1 MAKFVPL
8 TGCQKELWLSAKAAL
23 SDYAETSIRGCYH
36 IDGMLSPELLR
47 QAIRCTL
54 HFTPLPAACLCQDEE
69 EPRFLLGEPHEPDF
83 RVLDAASQPDPAV
96 AADRMIDEFFEEPV
110 ENPLIRYALVLTG
123 PSTCTV
129 AIKCSHVVLDG
140 LAIFF
145 HIAVIANVYA
155 SLARSETPDLGEPC
169 PCDEAYIEDQA
180 HCASPRFEK
189 DMAFWEEH
197 LARLPEKRLLR
208 ALPGRP
214 DVLGESRHKKYVL
227 SEKASQAAAA
237 LIAAHKVS
245 PAVFFTGIYS
255 LIVSFMSGEKDVV
268 ALAPVAYGERKVFYR
283 RQGAMMS
290 LPPLLVNVA
299 AHETFARLLEAISA
313 QNASFYRHIR
323 TPYQLAA
330 RRIEGRNFAF
340 LADTFVNFLPNTP
353 PGTPEFPIVE
363 AEQRHSAKEPVLFG
377 MLVMQELRTG
387 CFSLTV
393 RNSRNHLSDR
403 DIDRFVARVENV
415 VAQLAAGVEPPVL
428 DYLLDEEKQELA
440 QWRNGPVRSYD
451 IRSLPELFDA
461 TAEKFAARTAVKDEW
476 GNAVTYAQLREN
488 SLRCAAWLA
497 GRGVGRGHIVAVAAR
512 RTANLPEVVLGIQ
525 RLGAVY
531 LPIDP
536 KAAPDRLAY
545 IVEDAGAS
553 LTLDLDD
560 LAYRQSP
567 LIPLPQ
573 APLPAEGAYLIYTS
587 GSTGKPKG
595 VLAPHGGFANMIQ
608 GQIELFGVQEDDRV
622 LQFAPPIFDA
632 SLSEMFM
639 ALLAGAGLY
648 PVSDQCRNAPWTLRQ
663 YMIDNDIS
671 VVTLPPSYLNL
682 FEGEP
687 FPGLRVLITAGEPP
701 VAADALHYA
710 RSLRYFNAY
719 GPTETCVCAAMK
731 EVSPFEPQPIGVG
744 QPIPNVTLS
753 IRSADGHELPA
764 GMPGELWIGG
774 ASVALGY
781 HNKPEM
787 TGQRFMC
794 LRQEGGARFYA
805 SGDLALWS
813 SKGEILLLG
822 RADDQVKI
830 RGNRVELAEV
840 ACLLENCEAVSQAA
854 VLAVKDAGG
863 QASLAAFFVL
873 KPGATIESVVVW
885 SRGSLPPYMIP
896 SAWHVLEAMPVAP
909 TGKIDRKA
917 LQNLARQGE
926 AHANGG
932 RQVDAGLLG
941 IFERVLGRSYDPA
954 KTFFEQGG
962 NSLNAMSLLHAI
974 RKAYNVDISFRS
986 FVNCETLFDVEALL
1000 GNGRVESA
1008 SAAIDTAPLSMG
1020 QFRIWAY
1027 QQVNE
1032 GSIDYNMPLLFEL
1045 RGEKTADFLEGL
1057 RRAANAQ
1064 ELFHCTVAGD
1074 IDNPHFQRGK
1084 GEVYLRS
1091 VAFTDEHEA
1100 AAFFDGQIH
1109 TPFDLRAELP
1119 VRLVAATLPHCVQ
1132 VLVLVHHVAGDGETL
1147 EILLQNALRHLR
1159 GEPLVHGA
1167 LATQEGFCRRQDAYA
1182 ASPACA
1188 DDAAYW
1194 QSVLEPRVEPVNQT
1208 AGAASRTGAMTT
1220 IDIDAETAR
1229 CFETLAKTSGASVLA
1244 CFVALAGRTLCRRF
1258 GRRDLLLG
1266 VPMGL
1271 RETQDEFCAA
1281 GFYVN
1286 TVPLRV
1292 RLEGQEDSAAVA
1304 DAAHQMRQAIEHSRY
1319 GAADIV
1325 PEFLATHA
1333 HFDPVPAAGVDVRR
1347 LGLQLRASKLTAS
1360 FTLVTGAA
1368 SRIVLEYDSGCVSDA
1383 PALLQEL
1390 AQSMRRACEGIAR
1403 RNPRQVLADAWR
1415 EILHPGATGTVSED
1429 SDFFRAG
1436 GDSIKAIQITGIL
1449 RRSGITTLSAPE
1461 FLRKPRFADVCALLE
1476 SRAAAPGGAQ
1486 NVDYT
1491 PVAPG
1496 ERVPLLPFAHH
1507 FIAAHP
1513 RHWQQFFMLLP
1524 LEIRKDVP
1532 TATLEAWL
1540 LGLPENHESLRMAF
1554 APDHAT
1560 VLAEPQKIQL
1570 DYCDFDESSG
1580 QTAMLREAV
1589 ARITARLNPE
1599 AGHTLGAVLAQQGS
1613 RRILVLA
1620 AHHLVVDALSLEA
1633 LRQELVHYCRMGLFQ
1648 NQGLREAQG
1657 LALRAREVERLVAA
1671 GAFPSAEQRTLWRDA
1686 CAVPAGPLCALLP
1699 GGKDRAEDRTSALVQ
1714 LEGFRL
1720 EYSPDAKAD
1729 LLAALACALHAQGQL
1744 AAVRVTLESHG
1755 RDELLPGFDSSRSL
1769 GWFTAVCP
1777 MPLEPAAT
1785 CAQARETV
1793 GPWLAQYFTPE
1804 NCNAY
1809 GYLRKGDPDSFDYAG
1824 QIAFNYLGRMTG
1836 QPDDEA
1842 SLVLSALAPGLVPEL
1857 VHSQMQAEA
1866 PLEISAYFD
1875 QQGALHLGAWFSP
1888 ACLPQA
1894 WVAGL
1899 LDSWITALKTLP
1911 AYLPQQTLD
1920 AIFVAGRCQP
1930 EDVERIAQPDAGHA
1944 PLLYQSLLAQS
1955 GIYTQQ
1961 VEFHFRGPVDIFALM
1976 RSWEALMARHESL
1989 RSLFPMPVEGEF
2001 YRVVLRKA
2009 RTSLEFHDFSHLPE
2023 AEAEAEAQA
2032 LLRAERQRG
2041 FDVQRGP
2048 LLRARF
2054 FRRGADRMVMSWCFH
2069 HLLMD
2074 GWCMGVLL
2082 RELFVLAGADAT
2094 SASSCLPEPF
2104 PLENYSRW
2112 RAQFDERAARAYWAE
2127 LLQNF
2132 GGLTGVAQP
2141 KTGIDSRGGTE
2152 FTEPLTVELELDEN
2166 LSAGL
2171 QKLATAE
2178 AVTLS
2183 ALVQAL
2189 WAIVLGNAN
2198 NGSRDVVFGVVTS
2211 GRPAEVEGIE
2221 SAVGLFIQTLPL
2233 RARWS
2238 ASDPL
2243 GALLAQVK
2251 EQNLQQMRYGYVPL
2265 AAMGRNL
2272 LDHLMVFENYP
2283 VDTRFDHGRVELCDM
2298 HGFEKLP
2305 YALGIS
2311 VIPGVNLRF
2320 RFLYDPERLPEER
2333 ALALRNGL
2341 HAVLA
2346 AAASGGGTCLVLEEA
2361 VNRQVAGAENFGA
2374 GQTGTESIPDDTA
2387 EPAVQAPA
2395 LHRAGVAELAETV
2408 RAAYAAVL
2416 GCSVDSV
2423 DADFF
2428 QLGGHSLIAMS
2439 LLSLLSKSLSV
2450 AVGIEDVM
2458 GYPSPR
2464 ALAARIGSLAKTDI
2478 AIPQAEG
2485 FATYPLSQ
2493 AQQRIWFMQKL
2504 HEGGQVYVIPFAAR
2518 LRGPVDAVAL
2528 QKALTLLE
2536 ERHDA
2541 LRLRV
2546 ALDAPEQ
2553 RLAPAGGLRLECYD
2567 TPLTDDIYLGMSLP
2581 LGLESPLVRVALFPQ
2596 PEGSHALLFCFHHI
2610 IFDGWSAEIF
2620 TRELNEAYAAVL
2632 QGVTPEWQP
2641 LDLDFASY
2649 ALWDSRREP
2658 EMLEQVCNDLVPLP
2672 ERLRLPLDFP
2682 RPAVQRFE
2690 GSVFA
2695 FDLGLER
2702 SLALKNWARNAG
2714 VTVFPVLMALVD
2726 AFLLR
2731 HTGQNDI
2738 IVGCPVANREHEQVQ
2753 GLVGLFVN
2761 TLAVRARMNTQGGF
2775 AELAGTVDATFKKAL
2790 SAQNCPF
2797 EKVIEAVGVERNASR
2812 NPIFDVFV
2820 ALEGASWND
2829 FGRAPLCMEPLPL
2842 PHQSSKFD
2850 LSFYFK
2856 EQADGGYTVDVEYC
2870 TELFSQQTV
2879 SRMTERMCTLA
2890 DAVLA
2895 DDTKSLVELDILSA
2909 QERAELAS
2917 FNDTAEPLD
2926 ITADMDSRFRAQVA
2940 RTPHAPAVLDAAGTA
2955 VSYAQFNAQVDHLW
2969 QWLQEQGVER
2979 GQYVCVC
2986 VERSPAMLACIFA
2999 VLRLGA
3005 VYVPLAATLPA
3016 ERLQSVFED
3025 LGPCA
3030 VLCEARFAEVF
3041 CQNTQSGQR
3050 ILSPDLDA
3058 LAVGAQTRGEDS
3070 AREADML
3077 PPDSPAYVIFTS
3089 GSTGRPKGVLIEHA
3103 SVANRLLWMQSRFP
3117 IGQGDVLLQKTTI
3130 TFDVSVWELF
3140 WWSWQGASLAL
3151 LEPGAEKNPALIV
3164 QSIEDRRVTA
3174 LHFVPS
3180 MLRAFLDYLDAY
3192 PLEAGKLQSLRY
3204 VFTSGEALP
3213 RELVARWNTLRQT
3226 EHLRAELH
3234 NLYGPTEATVDVS
3247 WQPCLQT
3254 PPYTVSIGS
3263 PVSNTRL
3270 YVLDEGKRPVPLGV
3284 TGEIYISGI
3293 QVARGYLNRPD
3304 LTAQRF
3310 MDDPFVPGNRMYR
3323 TGDLG
3328 RWLDGGSIEYLGRND
3343 DQVKIRGY
3351 RIELGEVEA
3360 ALGRCRGVS
3369 QAIVRMGRIG
3379 EYKALEAF
3387 LLPQGGARLDL
3398 AGIRAELAALLPNY
3412 MCPAR
3417 FFVME
3422 DIPLSPSGKADRKR
3436 MQGKALLAGPHAD
3449 EPGGADAGLAVAA
3462 TPSPQA
3468 NANGAFFEAVR
3479 LVWRQVMPEVEAGPD
3494 TGFFDAGGNS
3504 LLLVRLHTLLDK
3516 QWPGIFTLAGLF
3528 SESTIRAQAAFI
3540 ARSQQAGS
3548 AVENRR
3554 ATTAPIAIIG
3564 MSVRLGDYADT
3575 ESFWSDL
3582 ARGADMN
3589 VPMPEK
3595 RRNETRQIFDA
3606 VGLAFDEARLRE
3618 AAYLSDISSFDYRRF
3633 GLSPNDASL
3642 LDPAQ
3647 RVFLETALRALDDAG
3662 YGGSALESAD
3672 VGVFVGASP
3681 VRLFQTAVTRAFPD
3695 LAEQTYLI
3703 NVPSNVLARLSYLK
3717 NWHGPAASVD
3727 TACSSVLAALHQ
3739 ACRSLCAGE
3748 CAVALVGGAHL
3759 IDLPVKADAAF
3770 AIESASGQ
3778 TRTFDA
3784 GAEGVGAG
3792 EGAAV
3797 FLLKPLDAALRDHD
3811 AIHAVIPGS
3820 AVNQDGK
3827 SSSMAAPN
3835 PEAQGEVIALAAQNA
3850 GVDLAEIQFFEA
3862 HGTATVL
3869 GDPVEVEGL
3878 RRAFARQNVARP
3890 QKALIGSVKGN
3901 LGHLDAAAGAAGLAK
3916 AVLCLEKGLVPPQPH
3931 FERPN
3936 PHIDFD
3942 AAPVRVAQK
3951 LEPLPPHERP
3961 WRCGVSSFGLS
3972 GVNTHVIVAEHMAA
3986 PLPQDDGSWQC
3997 VVFSAPDEPALHE
4010 YISSVAAAV
4019 VRNEGW
4025 PLHAVA
4031 ATLIAGRDALPVR
4044 AAVVART
4051 RQELLDQLKA
4061 RLTATTVSKANMADA
4076 QRGAFFATQ
4085 AEAQAA
4091 GSAYLAG
4098 GTLLWPADKPAFRL
4112 HLPAA
4117 PLARTTL
4124 WPRFAAKFLSEPL
4137 VTPSGKAFVL
4147 AVDRPDFWP
4156 AAEHRIDGTPLLVG
4170 MGLLD
4175 CLGWIG
4181 GAAPLAI
4188 ADLRWRKPVLCGPGC
4203 RVVLMTQ
4210 QKGDALN
4217 VEVHTSQPANGKDN
4231 VWSVAASA
4239 RVNSTGVLAP
4249 APLDLA
4255 TLRAEL
4261 PEVADQ
4267 DFEGHNQPDAAQ
4279 SELRLQ
4285 VSARWHCRKRLWAA
4299 ENGNALLAE
4308 LCLPDAY
4315 RSDFNTFRWHPAMMD
4330 IAASLAL
4337 RHASG
4342 FVPAACKEVRL
4353 YSPLTAQ
4360 AWAMVRITERQQG
4373 MITADCVVA
4382 DVSGRVLA
4390 ELRGMVFMALRSS
4403 VQSVEATRP
4412 QLYAINW
4419 QKAGIVTQPDENKKI
4434 MLVGGLGSELAAAL
4448 KQALGP
4454 QVVAQGIWPVQAE
4467 DARALDNEVLAAD
4480 IDHLVCLPNMQSS
4493 AQNDAQ
4499 EAAWPLCALLQE
4511 VCRGGMRSALRV
4523 TVVGGGAFV
4532 PGERQDALGAALH
4545 QGPLLCLP
4553 WEEPRIS
4560 CAYVELEP
4568 AVHAPGSASVAALA
4582 ASLGRI
4588 DGPYVVAAD
4597 GTVRVRQLASLQPAP
4612 VAVPISSS
4620 KGCVV
4625 ITGGLGGMGQTLA
4638 RQIYDY
4644 CGARVVLLHRSGQPA
4659 SDTLSGVPFDAYRC
4673 DVADA
4678 AQVEAT
4684 FAQIRRDV
4692 GPVQGIIHTA
4702 GVAGRGYLLTSRR
4715 QDYEAVLAPKVQGT
4729 WNLHRATLGDNLSF
4743 FVLASSR
4750 TALVGAPG
4758 QSDYTAANTF
4768 LNAFARYRA
4777 GLGLPALSICWN
4789 TWSGVGMAARE
4800 GLGNGPEAAGML
4812 MPQQALEVLLAALAS
4827 GRETVVVGMG
4837 GENVAA
4843 FSLNG
4848 LPNKDGQTAQARQTP
4863 LPDNATA
4870 ASATAD
4876 VDERQL
4882 LEIMRDCLGYDRPL
4896 SREDDF
4902 FDLGGDSIAATRIV
4916 NRLQKDAGIELNVV
4930 DLLESDNL
4938 GDIVDRALANINAA
4952 SQAGAGHGNSGEAVL
4967 LEIMRDCLGYD
4978 RPLARDDDF
4987 FDLGGDSIAAT
4998 RIVNRLEKDAG
5009 ISLSV
5014 ADLLESDSLGDIVD
5028 RALAVQQSSQPEQKS
5043 GGQAGP
5049 ATPVLDKYP
5058 VGNEQL
5064 AILYADMV
5072 SEGDLGFNLPVFL
5085 VMPPDVDVA
5094 RLEAALGQLV
5104 ERHEALRTSF
5114 CDFEAERPAMV
5125 IHPFAGFT
5133 LEQRRIADLAHKDEV
5148 IRPFNLRNEGGFRAM
5163 LLVTDAGEKVLFIDV
5178 HHALGDGRT
5187 MSLLNA
5193 DLYRLYH
5200 GLPLAPVSA
5209 QMKDIA
5215 WQQVTQPD
5223 TEAAAYW
5230 QGVYKGELPQ
5240 LNLPASH
5247 PRPRVHTGRGGV
5259 YEFEL
5264 APELVQ
5270 AIKALAR
5277 KAGLTNYQVS
5287 LCAWSL
5293 LAQAYTGSRDVV
5305 IAVSVDG
5312 RGEHLNTAG
5321 MLASVLPLRFSVD
5334 PSQPIAAQLRAT
5346 RQISNEGMRHR
5357 GYILNSLLADLR
5369 QTTWPDRSPLS
5380 EVILSYMN
5388 FEFAAEGQGLFETLR
5403 FSKHASKTDISV
5415 FASDTGTDIGI
5426 ALEYYADLFS
5436 KADIQR
5442 MATDYVRIL
5451 EVMTTSPADEPLHFE
5466 PSPLPA
5472 EKSAASA
5479 VAAAVCEVVAPA
5491 DLRQAIMGLASQKG
5505 VSPAAV
5511 LLAIFA
5517 VLMGRVSQQEQVSV
5531 GVADRAVDFVLDDD
5545 MDFDDLLAHTGAAL
5559 DEIRL
5564 GKAGRA
5570 YRPSAAFLSTG
5581 FEFVGAG
5588 CCAGQDDYGLLCSVG
5603 EQGEAYLLRFVYDP
5617 RLISAATAANWL
5629 EYYGRFLESIT
5640 EGIA

>member
-36 IDGMLSPELLR
+36 IDARLDPDLLL
-47 QAIRCTL
+47 QAIRGTFR
-54 HFTPLPAACLCQDEE
+54 FTPLPAASLCQDEE
-69 EPRFLLGEPHEPDF
+69 EPRFVVGEPHEPDF
-83 RVLDAASQPDPAV
+83 RVLDAASQPDPA
-96 AADRMIDEFFEEPV
+96 AAAHRMIDEFFEEPV

-123 PSTCTV
+123 PATCTV

-140 LAIFF
+140 LGIFF
-145 HIAVIANVYA
+145 HIAVIADIYT
-155 SLARSETPDLGEPC
+155 SLARGETPSLGEPSS
-169 PCDEAYIEDQA
+169 CDEAYLEDQA
-180 HCASPRFEK
+180 HCASPRFQK
-189 DMAFWEEH
+189 DMAFWEDH

-214 DVLGESRHKKYVL
+214 DVLGDSRHQKYVL
-227 SEKASQAAAA
+227 SEKASREAAA

-245 PAVFFTGIYS
+245 PAVFFTGVYS
-255 LIVSFMSGEKDVV
+255 LIVSFMSGEKDIV

-290 LPPLLVNVA
+290 LPPLLINVG
-299 AHETFARLLEAISA
+299 AHETFAKLLEGISS
-313 QNASFYRHIR
+313 QNASFYRHVR

-330 RRIEGRNFAF
+330 RRLEGRNFAF

-363 AEQRHSAKEPVLFG
+363 AEQRHSAKEPILFG
-377 MLVMQELRTG
+377 TLVMQELRSG

-403 DIDRFVARVENV
+403 DVERFVARVENV
-415 VAQLAAGVEPPVL
+415 VAQLAAGTEPPHL

-440 QWRNGPVRSYD
+440 QWRNGPARSYD

-461 TAEKFAARTAVKDEW
+461 AAQKFAVRTAVKDEW
-476 GNAVTYAQLREN
+476 GTALTYAQLREN
-488 SLRCAAWLA
+488 SLRCAAWLMVQ
-497 GRGVGRGHIVAVAAR
+497 GVGRGSIVAVAAR

-545 IVEDAGAS
+545 IVEDAGAN
-553 LTLDLDD
+553 LTLDLDN

-573 APLPAEGAYLIYTS
+573 APLPSEGAYLIYTS

-622 LQFAPPIFDA
+622 VQFAPPIFDA

-710 RSLRYFNAY
+710 KSLRYFNAY
-719 GPTETCVCAAMK
+719 GPTETCVCASMK
-731 EVSPFEPQPIGVG
+731 EVSPFEAQPIGVG
-744 QPIPNVTLS
+744 RPIPNVTLS
-753 IRSADGHELPA
+753 IRNGEGRELPA

-787 TGQRFMC
+787 TAQRFVC
-794 LRQEGGARFYA
+794 LPQEGGARFYA

-813 SKGEILLLG
+813 DKGEILLLG

-840 ACLLENCEAVSQAA
+840 ACLLESCEAVSQAA
-854 VLAVKDAGG
+854 VLAVKDTGG

-873 KPGATIESVVVW
+873 RPGASIESVVAW
-885 SRGSLPPYMIP
+885 SRGSLPPYMVP

-917 LQNLARQGE
+917 LQGLARQGE
-926 AHANGG
+926 AHVSG

-941 IFERVLGRSYDPA
+941 IFERVLGRTYNPA
-954 KTFFEQGG
+954 KSFFDQGG

-974 RKAYNVDISFRS
+974 RKTFTVDISFRS
-986 FVNCETLFDVEALL
+986 FVSCETLFDVEALL

-1008 SAAIDTAPLSMG
+1008 AVALETAPLSMG

-1032 GSIDYNMPLLFEL
+1032 DSIDYNMPLLLEL
-1045 RGEKTADFLEGL
+1045 RGDKTADFLEGL

-1064 ELFHCTVAGD
+1064 ELFRCTVAGD

-1091 VAFTDEHEA
+1091 VALADEHEA
-1100 AAFFDGQIH
+1100 AAYFDGQIH
-1109 TPFDLRAELP
+1109 TPFDLRTELP

-1159 GEPLVHGA
+1159 GEALVHGM
-1167 LATQEGFCRRQDAYA
+1167 LATQDSFCRRQTAYTD
-1182 ASPACA
+1182 SPACA
-1188 DDAAYW
+1188 ADAAYW
-1194 QSVLEPRVEPVNQT
+1194 QSVLAPAVAPVNQ
-1208 AGAASRTGAMTT
+1208 ANGAARRTGAMTG
-1220 IDIDAETAR
+1220 IDIDAETAQG
-1229 CFETLAKTSGASVLA
+1229 FETLAKNSGASVLA

-1258 GRRDLLLG
+1258 GRKELLLG

-1292 RLEGQEDSAAVA
+1292 RLEEQEDSAAVA
-1304 DAAHQMRQAIEHSRY
+1304 DTARQMRQAIEHSRY

-1333 HFDPVPAAGVDVRR
+1333 HFDSMAAPGLEVRR

-1368 SRIVLEYDSGCVSDA
+1368 SRIVLEYDSSCVADA
-1383 PALLQEL
+1383 QALLQEL
-1390 AQSMRRACEGIAR
+1390 AQSMRRACEGLAR
-1403 RNPRQVLADAWR
+1403 RNLRQVLADAWR
-1415 EILHPGATGTVSED
+1415 EILHPGATGAVADE
-1429 SDFFRAG
+1429 SDFFRDG

-1461 FLRKPRFADVCALLE
+1461 FLRKPRFADICALLE
-1476 SRAAAPGGAQ
+1476 SGAEAPAPARH
-1486 NVDYT
+1486 VDYT

-1496 ERVPLLPFAHH
+1496 AHVPLLPFARH

-1513 RHWQQFFMLLP
+1513 LHWKQFFMLLP
-1524 LEIRKDVP
+1524 LEIREDVP
-1532 TATLEAWL
+1532 TATIEAWL
-1540 LGLPENHESLRMAF
+1540 HDLPQNHEALRMAF
-1554 APDHAT
+1554 APGHAH
-1560 VLAEPQKIQL
+1560 VLAEPQKIRLECYDVSDGVQPA
-1570 DYCDFDESSG
+1570 D
-1580 QTAMLREAV
+1580 MLREAV
-1589 ARITARLNPE
+1589 VRSTASLNPE
-1599 AGHTLGAVLAQQGS
+1599 TGHTLGAVLVRQGG
-1613 RRILVLA
+1613 RRILALA
-1620 AHHLVVDALSLEA
+1620 GHHLVLDTLSLEA
-1633 LRQELVHYCRMGLFQ
+1633 LRQELVYYCRTGIAQ
-1648 NQGLREAQG
+1648 REAQG

-1671 GAFPSAEQRTLWRDA
+1671 GAFPAGEQRALWLAA
-1686 CAVPAGPLCALLP
+1686 CATPAAPLCALLP
-1699 GGKDRAEDRTSALVQ
+1699 GGKDKAAQRASASAQ
-1714 LEGFRL
+1714 LEGFRQ

-1729 LLAALACALHAQGQL
+1729 LLAALACALYARGQR

-1755 RDELLPGFDSSRSL
+1755 RDELLPGFDASRSL

-1785 CAQARETV
+1785 CAQAQEAV

-1809 GYLRKGDPDSFDYAG
+1809 GYLRQNEPELFDYAG

-1836 QPDDEA
+1836 QADDA
-1842 SLVLSALAPGLVPEL
+1842 ATLVLSALAPGLIPEL
-1857 VHSQMQAEA
+1857 VHGEMQAEA
-1866 PLEISAYFD
+1866 PLELSVYFD
-1875 QQGALHLGAWFSP
+1875 QQGTLHLGAWFSP
-1888 ACLPQA
+1888 ACLPQT
-1894 WVAGL
+1894 WVEGL
-1899 LDSWITALKTLP
+1899 LDGWREALKTLP
-1911 AYLPQQTLD
+1911 AYLPQQTLN
-1920 AIFVAGRCQP
+1920 AIFAACGCQP
-1930 EDVERIAQPDAGHA
+1930 DDVERIAPPDSGHEA
-1944 PLLYQSLLAQS
+1944 LLYQSLLAQT
-1955 GIYTQQ
+1955 GVYTQQ
-1961 VEFHFRGPVDIFALM
+1961 VEFYFKGRVDIFALM
-1976 RSWEALMARHESL
+1976 RGWELLTARHESL

-2009 RTSLEFHDFSHLPE
+2009 RTSLEYHDFSHLPQ
-2023 AEAEAEAQA
+2023 AEAEAEMQA
-2032 LLRAERQRG
+2032 LLLAERQRG
-2041 FDVQRGP
+2041 FDVQCGP

-2054 FRRGADRMVMSWCFH
+2054 FRRGDGSAVMSWCFH

-2082 RELFVLAGADAT
+2082 RELFALAGADAA
-2094 SASSCLPEPF
+2094 SASLRLPAPF
-2104 PLENYSRW
+2104 PLAAYSRW
-2112 RAQFDERAARAYWAE
+2112 RAQFDERAARAYWAG
-2127 LLQNF
+2127 LLENF
-2132 GGLTGVAQP
+2132 GGLTGVALPQ
-2141 KTGIDSRGGTE
+2141 THGENVEEEE
-2152 FTEPLTVELELDEN
+2152 FTEPQTLELELDEG
-2166 LSAGL
+2166 LSAAL
-2171 QKLATAE
+2171 QELARAE
-2178 AVTLS
+2178 AITLS
-2183 ALVQAL
+2183 ALVQSL
-2189 WAIVLGNAN
+2189 WAIVLGGVNQ
-2198 NGSRDVVFGVVTS
+2198 GSRDVVFGVVTS
-2211 GRPAEVEGIE
+2211 GRPAEIAGIE

-2233 RARWS
+2233 RVRWQGH
-2238 ASDPL
+2238 DPL
-2243 GALLAQVK
+2243 AALLASVK

-2265 AAMGRNL
+2265 ASMGRNV

-2283 VDTRFDHGRVELCDM
+2283 VDTRFDDGLVELCDM
-2298 HGFEKLP
+2298 RGFEKIP

-2311 VIPGVNLRF
+2311 VIPGARLRF
-2320 RFLYDPERLPEER
+2320 RFLYDIAQLPQERT
-2333 ALALRNGL
+2333 LALRNGL
-2341 HAVLA
+2341 HAVLRA
-2346 AAASGGGTCLVLEEA
+2346 AVAAEGRTCRELEAAMRESGLPAEALGGRAELLSPAVPAVAVDEDTPHAAERLV
-2361 VNRQVAGAENFGA
+2361 
-2374 GQTGTESIPDDTA
+2374 PDQDTA
-2387 EPAVQAPA
+2387 A
-2395 LHRAGVAELAETV
+2395 LAESV
-2408 RAAYAAVL
+2408 REAYAAVL
-2416 GCSVDSV
+2416 GCPVDSV

-2428 QLGGHSLIAMS
+2428 QLGGHSLVAMR
-2439 LLSLLSKSLSV
+2439 LLASLSKSLAVS
-2450 AVGIEDVM
+2450 VGIEDVM

-2464 ALAARIGSLAKTDI
+2464 ALAARIAGLVTPEAV
-2478 AIPQAEG
+2478 IPRVAG
-2485 FATYPLSQ
+2485 RSTYPLSP

-2528 QKALTLLE
+2528 QEALTLLE

-2553 RLAPAGGLRLECYD
+2553 SHAPVGGLRLECYD
-2567 TPLTDDIYLGMSLP
+2567 TPYTDDIYLGITMP
-2581 LGLESPLVRVALFPQ
+2581 LGAERPLARIALYPQ
-2596 PEGSHALLFCFHHI
+2596 QDGSHVLLFCFHHI

-2632 QGVTPEWQP
+2632 QGEAP
-2641 LDLDFASY
+2641 LWRPLELDFSSY
-2649 ALWDSRREP
+2649 ALWDSQREP
-2658 EMLEQVCNDLVPLP
+2658 DVLERVRNDLVPLP

-2682 RPAVQRFE
+2682 RPALQRFE
-2690 GSVFA
+2690 GAVLA

-2702 SLALKNWARNAG
+2702 SLALKSWARHAG
-2714 VTVFPVLMALVD
+2714 VTVFPVLLALVD

-2731 HTGQNDI
+2731 HTGQDDV
-2738 IVGCPVANREHEQVQ
+2738 IVGCPAANREYEQVQ

-2761 TLAVRARMNTQGGF
+2761 TLVVRARMDAQAGF
-2775 AELAGTVDATFKKAL
+2775 ATLAHTVDAAFGHAL
-2790 SAQNCPF
+2790 AAQSCPF
-2797 EKVIEAVGVERNASR
+2797 EKIIEAVGVERNAAQ
-2812 NPIFDVFV
+2812 NPLFDVFA
-2820 ALEGASWND
+2820 ALEDASWSD
-2829 FGRAPLCMEPLPL
+2829 FGREPLCMEPLDL
-2842 PHQSSKFD
+2842 PHQCSKFD
-2850 LSFYFK
+2850 LSFYFR
-2856 EQADGGYTVDVEYC
+2856 ERADGGYDVHLEYC
-2870 TELFSQQTV
+2870 TEIFTRETV
-2879 SRMTERMCTLA
+2879 SRMAERLCVLA
-2890 DAVLA
+2890 DAVLR
-2895 DDTKSLVELDILSA
+2895 DDSTPLAELDILPR
-2909 QERAELAS
+2909 QEQALLAS
-2917 FNDTAEPLD
+2917 FNDTAESFDLR
-2926 ITADMDSRFRAQVA
+2926 ADVDSRFRAQA
-2940 RTPHAPAVLDAAGTA
+2940 SRCPQAPAVVDASGA
-2955 VSYAQFNAQVDHLW
+2955 VFSYAQFDAQVDALSA
-2969 QWLQEQGVER
+2969 WLQGQGIGR

-2986 VERSPAMLACIFA
+2986 FERSPAMIASIFA

-3005 VYVPLAATLPA
+3005 VYVPLAPGMPA
-3016 ERLQSVFED
+3016 ERVRPVLED
-3025 LGPCA
+3025 LGCCA
-3030 VLCEARFAEVF
+3030 VLCDARFGEPF
-3041 CQNTQSGQR
+3041 IQCGQPV
-3050 ILSPDLDA
+3050 LSPDFAA
-3058 LAVGAQTRGEDS
+3058 LAAGAVP
-3070 AREADML
+3070 L
-3077 PPDSPAYVIFTS
+3077 PEPAPLPANAPAYVIFTS
-3089 GSTGRPKGVLIEHA
+3089 GSTGRPKGVLVEHA
-3103 SVANRLLWMQSRFP
+3103 SVANRLLWMQSRFG
-3117 IGQGDVLLQKTTI
+3117 IGQGDVVLQKTTV

-3151 LEPGAEKNPALIV
+3151 LEPEAEKIPARIV
-3164 QSIEDRRVTA
+3164 EAVAARRVTV

-3180 MLRAFLDYLDAY
+3180 MLRAFLDHLEAY
-3192 PLEAGKLQSLRY
+3192 PQEAHKLRSLRH

-3213 RELVARWNTLRQT
+3213 RELVARWNALRQAQQ
-3226 EHLRAELH
+3226 LRAGLH

-3254 PPYTVSIGS
+3254 PPRAVPIGS

-3284 TGEIYISGI
+3284 TGEIYISGV
-3293 QVARGYLNRPD
+3293 QVARGYVNRPE

-3310 MDDPFVPGNRMYR
+3310 MDDPFAPGSRMYR

-3328 RWLDGGSIEYLGRND
+3328 RWLPEGSIEYLGRND
-3343 DQVKIRGY
+3343 DQVKIRGF

-3360 ALGRCRGVS
+3360 ALARCSGVS
-3369 QAIVRMGRIG
+3369 QAVVRVGRIG
-3379 EYKALEAF
+3379 DYASLEAF
-3387 LLPQGGARLDL
+3387 LLPQGGAHLHF
-3398 AGIRAELAALLPNY
+3398 AGLRTELAALLPEY
-3412 MCPAR
+3412 MHPAR
-3417 FFVME
+3417 FFVVD
-3422 DIPLSPSGKADRKR
+3422 DIPLGASGKADRKR
-3436 MQGKALLAGPHAD
+3436 LQGTPLLAEAQ
-3449 EPGGADAGLAVAA
+3449 PGVAA
-3462 TPSPQA
+3462 GPSPAMQFEGSGPLLQA
-3468 NANGAFFEAVR
+3468 VGEI
-3479 LVWRQVMPEVEAGPD
+3479 WRQVMPEVEAGPD

-3528 SESTIRAQAAFI
+3528 SESSMRAQASYI
-3540 ARSQQAGS
+3540 ARTQQTGS
-3548 AVENRR
+3548 AVESRC

-3564 MSVRLGDYADT
+3564 MAVRLGDYADT
-3575 ESFWSDL
+3575 ESFWRDL
-3582 ARGADMN
+3582 ASGADMN

-3595 RRNETRQIFDA
+3595 RRGETRQIFDA

-3662 YGGSALESAD
+3662 YGGSALENAD

-3739 ACRSLCAGE
+3739 ACRSLRQGE
-3748 CAVALVGGAHL
+3748 CAVALVGGAHV

-3770 AIESASGQ
+3770 AIESASGR

-3797 FLLKPLDAALRDHD
+3797 FLLKPLHAALRDHD
-3811 AIHAVIPGS
+3811 AIHAVISGS

-3835 PEAQGEVIALAAQNA
+3835 PEAQAQVVAAAAQDAGVALA
-3850 GVDLAEIQFFEA
+3850 DIQFFEA

-3869 GDPVEVEGL
+3869 GDPVEIEGL
-3878 RRAFARQNVARP
+3878 RRAFARQDAVTPDGLGQDGLGQDGLGQDGLGQDSVRR

-3916 AVLCLEKGLVPPQPH
+3916 AVLCLEKGHVPPQPH

-3942 AAPVRVAQK
+3942 AAPVRVAQR
-3951 LEPLPPHERP
+3951 LEPLPPQERP
-3961 WRCGVSSFGLS
+3961 WRGGVSSFGLS
-3972 GVNTHVIVAEHMAA
+3972 GVNTHVIVAEHMAE

-3997 VVFSAPDEPALHE
+3997 VVLSAPDEAALHE
-4010 YISSVAAAV
+4010 YAGAVAAAV
-4019 VRNEGW
+4019 ARNEGW
-4025 PLHAVA
+4025 PLHAIA
-4031 ATLIAGRDALPVR
+4031 ATLMTGRDALPVR

-4051 RQELLDQLKA
+4051 RSDLLEQL
-4061 RLTATTVSKANMADA
+4061 ATGLSPVCVGKSGFAEA
-4076 QRGAFFATQ
+4076 QCGAYFASQT
-4085 AEAQAA
+4085 EAQAA
-4091 GSAYLAG
+4091 ASACLAG
-4098 GTLLWPADKPAFRL
+4098 AALLWPADKPAFRL

-4124 WPRFAAKFLSEPL
+4124 WPRFAAKFLSEPV
-4137 VTPSGKAFVL
+4137 VTPEGRAFAL

-4156 AAEHRIDGTPLLVG
+4156 AAEHRFDGTPLLVG

-4175 CLGWIG
+4175 CLGWVG
-4181 GAAPLAI
+4181 GAAPLVI
-4188 ADLRWRKPVLCGPGC
+4188 ADLRWRKPLLCDPGC
-4203 RVVLMTQ
+4203 RVVLMTRQ
-4210 QKGDALN
+4210 QGDALR
-4217 VEVHTSQPANGKDN
+4217 VEVHASQPGNDGDES
-4231 VWSVAASA
+4231 WSVAASA
-4239 RVNSTGVLAP
+4239 QVGRLGGLVP

-4255 TLRAEL
+4255 ALCNEL
-4261 PEVADQ
+4261 PEVAGREADSP
-4267 DFEGHNQPDAAQ
+4267 DQPDTRQ
-4279 SELRLQ
+4279 DGLRLR
-4285 VSARWHCRKRLWAA
+4285 VSERWQCRKRLWAA
-4299 ENGNALLAE
+4299 QDGNTLLAE
-4308 LCLPDAY
+4308 LHLPDVY
-4315 RSDFNTFRWHPAMMD
+4315 RNDFNTFRWHPAMMD

-4337 RHASG
+4337 RHTPG

-4353 YSPLTAQ
+4353 YGPLTAQ
-4360 AWAMVRITERQQG
+4360 AWALVRVTERQQD
-4373 MITADCVVA
+4373 MITAECTVVDA
-4382 DVSGRVLA
+4382 SGRVLA
-4390 ELRGMVFMALRSS
+4390 ALRGMVFMALRPGAGT
-4403 VQSVEATRP
+4403 VEPPRP
-4412 QLYAINW
+4412 QLYGIGWKNAELAA
-4419 QKAGIVTQPDENKKI
+4419 QAGANGKI
-4434 MLVGGLGSELAAAL
+4434 MLLGGQGGTLAAAL

-4454 QVVAQGIWPVQAE
+4454 QVAAQGIWPVQAD
-4467 DARALDNEVLAAD
+4467 DARALANEVLAAD
-4480 IDHLVCLPNMQSS
+4480 IDHLVCLPDAQGS
-4493 AQNDAQ
+4493 AQD
-4499 EAAWPLCALLQE
+4499 AAWPLCALLQE
-4511 VCRGGMRSALRV
+4511 VCRGGMRRALRV
-4523 TVVGGGAFV
+4523 SVVGSGAFV
-4532 PGERQDALGAALH
+4532 PGMPQDSLYAALH

-4553 WEEPRIS
+4553 WEESKIA
-4560 CAYVELEP
+4560 CAYVEMEP
-4568 AVHAPGSASVAALA
+4568 TASAAALA
-4582 ASLGRI
+4582 ASLGRV

-4597 GTVRVRQLASLQPAP
+4597 GSVRVRHLTSLQTAP
-4612 VAVPISSS
+4612 VAAPAISDR
-4620 KGCVV
+4620 GCVV

-4638 RQIYDY
+4638 RQIHER
-4644 CGARVVLLHRSGQPA
+4644 CGARVVLLHRSGQATP
-4659 SDTLSGVPFDAYRC
+4659 DMLPDVPFDAYRC

-4678 AQVEAT
+4678 AQVEAA
-4684 FAQIRRDV
+4684 FARIRREV
-4692 GPVQGIIHTA
+4692 GPVQGVIHTA
-4702 GVAGRGYLLTSRR
+4702 GVAGRGYLLTSSR
-4715 QDYEAVLAPKVQGT
+4715 QDYEAVLAPKVAGT
-4729 WNLHRATLGDNLSF
+4729 WNLHRATLGDNLAF

-4758 QSDYTAANTF
+4758 QSDYTAANAF

-4789 TWSGVGMAARE
+4789 AWSGVGMAARE
-4800 GLGNGPEAAGML
+4800 GLGHGPEAAGML
-4812 MPQQALEVLLAALAS
+4812 APQQALEVLLAALAS
-4827 GRETVVVGMG
+4827 GKETVVVGMS
-4837 GENVAA
+4837 GENAAA

-4848 LPNKDGQTAQARQTP
+4848 LPEKTAQPAQAGQSALADKTP
-4863 LPDNATA
+4863 A
-4870 ASATAD
+4870 APAVAG
-4876 VDERQL
+4876 VDEQRL

-4896 SREDDF
+4896 TRE
-4902 FDLGGDSIAATRIV
+4902 
-4916 NRLQKDAGIELNVV
+4916 
-4930 DLLESDNL
+4930 
-4938 GDIVDRALANINAA
+4938 
-4952 SQAGAGHGNSGEAVL
+4952 
-4967 LEIMRDCLGYD
+4967 
-4978 RPLARDDDF
+4978 DDF

-4998 RIVNRLEKDAG
+4998 RIVNRLEKDAA
-5009 ISLSV
+5009 ITLNV
-5014 ADLLESDSLGDIVD
+5014 VDLLESDTLGDIVD
-5028 RALAVQQSSQPEQKS
+5028 RAIAVQRPESAPDTRPESAPVQPEQTT
-5043 GGQAGP
+5043 APTTAP

-5085 VMPPDVDVA
+5085 VMPPDVDTA
-5094 RLEAALGQLV
+5094 RLEAALARLV

-5114 CDFEAERPAMV
+5114 CDFEAERPAMI

-5133 LEQRRIADLAHKDEV
+5133 LEHLHIADLAHKDAV
-5148 IRPFNLRNEGGFRAM
+5148 IRPFNLRSEVGFRAI
-5163 LLVTDAGEKVLFIDV
+5163 LLETDAGENVLFIDV

-5193 DLYRLYH
+5193 ELYRLYH

-5209 QMKDIA
+5209 QMKDMA
-5215 WQQVTQPD
+5215 WQQVTHPD
-5223 TEAAAYW
+5223 TAAAAYW
-5230 QGVYKGELPQ
+5230 QGIYSGVLPQ
-5240 LNLPASH
+5240 LDLPASH
-5247 PRPRVHTGRGGV
+5247 PRPRVHTGRGGM

-5270 AIKALAR
+5270 GIKALAR
-5277 KAGLTNYQVS
+5277 RHGLTNYQVS

-5321 MLASVLPLRFSVD
+5321 MLASVLPLRFSPD
-5334 PSQPIAAQLRAT
+5334 PAQPLADHLRAT
-5346 RQISNEGMRHR
+5346 RQVSNEGMRHR

-5369 QTTWPDRSPLS
+5369 QTAWPDRSPLS

-5388 FEFAAEGQGLFETLR
+5388 FEFAAQGQGLFETLR
-5403 FSKHASKTDISV
+5403 FSKHASKTDISI
-5415 FASDTGTDIGI
+5415 FASDTGSAIGI

-5436 KADIQR
+5436 EADMQR
-5442 MATDYVRIL
+5442 MAGDYVRIL
-5451 EVMTTSPADEPLHFE
+5451 ELMTTSPADEPLHFA
-5466 PSPLPA
+5466 PASLPPA
-5472 EKSAASA
+5472 EGAANAVASA
-5479 VAAAVCEVVAPA
+5479 SCEAVTPA
-5491 DLRQAIMGLASQKG
+5491 GLRQAITALAARKG
-5505 VSPAAV
+5505 EHPAAV
-5511 LLAIFA
+5511 LLAVFA
-5517 VLMGRVSQQEQVSV
+5517 VLLGRVNQQEHVAV
-5531 GVADRAVDFVLDDD
+5531 GVGPGRAVAFVLDDN
-5545 MDFDDLLAHTGAAL
+5545 MDFDDLLAHTGAELAAA
-5559 DEIRL
+5559 
-5564 GKAGRA
+5564 AG
-5570 YRPSAAFLSTG
+5570 AAVGAVQPLPAAPQAG
-5581 FEFVGAG
+5581 FEFVAHCGAIAAG
-5588 CCAGQDDYGLLCSVG
+5588 YGSAGQGSTGQGGCGLLCSVR
-5603 EQGEAYLLRFVYDP
+5603 EQGQEYLLRFVYDP
-5617 RLISAATAANWL
+5617 QQLSAATAADWL
-5629 EYYGRFLESIT
+5629 EYYGRFIEGIT
-5640 EGIA
+5640 EGLA

>member
-36 IDGMLSPELLR
+36 IDAALDPELLR

-54 HFTPLPAACLCQDEE
+54 HFTPLPAASLCQDEE
-69 EPRFLLGEPHEPDF
+69 EPCFMVGEPHEPDF
-83 RVLDAASQPDPAV
+83 RVLDAASQPDSVA

-123 PSTCTV
+123 PSTCIV

-145 HIAVIANVYA
+145 HIAVIANVYTA
-155 SLARSETPDLGEPC
+155 LARGETPNLGEPC

-180 HCASPRFEK
+180 HCASPRFQK
-189 DMAFWEEH
+189 DMAFWQEH

-214 DVLGESRHKKYVL
+214 DVLGESRHQKYVL
-227 SEKASQAAAA
+227 SEKASREAAA

-245 PAVFFTGIYS
+245 PAVFFTSIYS
-255 LIVSFMSGEKDVV
+255 LIVSFMSGEKEIV
-268 ALAPVAYGERKVFYR
+268 ALAPVAYGERKVLYR

-299 AHETFARLLEAISA
+299 AHDTLAKLLEAIST
-313 QNASFYRHIR
+313 QNASFYRHVR

-330 RRIEGRNFAF
+330 RRLEGRNFAF

-363 AEQRHSAKEPVLFG
+363 AEQRHSAKEPILFG
-377 MLVMQELRTG
+377 TLVMQELRTG

-393 RNSRNHLSDR
+393 RNSRNHLSDK
-403 DIDRFVARVENV
+403 DVERFVARVENV
-415 VAQLAAGVEPPVL
+415 VAQLAAGVEPPKL

-440 QWRNGPVRSYD
+440 QWRNGPVRKYD

-461 TAEKFAARTAVKDEW
+461 TAERFAARTAVKDEW
-476 GNAVTYAQLREN
+476 GNALTYTQLREN

-497 GRGVGRGHIVAVAAR
+497 GQGVGRGHIVAVAAR
-512 RTANLPEVVLGIQ
+512 RTVNLPEVVLGIQ

-545 IVEDAGAS
+545 IVEDAGAN

-560 LAYRQSP
+560 LAYRQTP

-573 APLPAEGAYLIYTS
+573 PPLPTEGAYLIYTS

-622 LQFAPPIFDA
+622 VQFAPPIFDA

-663 YMIDNDIS
+663 YMVDNDIS

-710 RSLRYFNAY
+710 KSLRYFNAY

-744 QPIPNVTLS
+744 RPIPNVTLF
-753 IRSADGHELPA
+753 IRNAEGRELPA

-781 HNKPEM
+781 HNKPDM
-787 TGQRFMC
+787 TEQRFVC
-794 LRQEGGARFYA
+794 LPHEGGARFYA

-813 SKGEILLLG
+813 AKGEILLLG

-840 ACLLENCEAVSQAA
+840 ACLLENCEVVSQAA

-873 KPGATIESVVVW
+873 KPGANIESVVAW
-885 SRGSLPPYMIP
+885 SRGSLPPYMVP

-917 LQNLARQGE
+917 LQNIARQGDV
-926 AHANGG
+926 HNSGG
-932 RQVDAGLLG
+932 RQVDAGLVS
-941 IFERVLGRSYDPA
+941 IFERVLGRTYDPA
-954 KTFFEQGG
+954 KSFFDQGG

-974 RKAYNVDISFRS
+974 RKTFNVDISFRS
-986 FVNCETLFDVEALL
+986 FVSCETLFDVEALL
-1000 GNGRVESA
+1000 GNGRVESTG
-1008 SAAIDTAPLSMG
+1008 AAIETAPLSMG

-1032 GSIDYNMPLLFEL
+1032 GSIDYNMPLLLEL

-1064 ELFHCTVAGD
+1064 ELFHCTVAGE

-1091 VAFTDEHEA
+1091 VAFAHAHEA
-1100 AAFFDGQIH
+1100 AAFFDEQIH

-1119 VRLVAATLPHCVQ
+1119 VRLVAATLPRCVQ

-1159 GEPLVHGA
+1159 GEPLVRGA
-1167 LATQEGFCRRQDAYA
+1167 LATQEGFCRRQTAYA

-1188 DDAAYW
+1188 DDATYW
-1194 QSVLEPRVEPVNQT
+1194 QSVLTPTVEPINQA
-1208 AGAASRTGAMTT
+1208 AGAARRTGAMTS
-1220 IDIDAETAR
+1220 IDIDAETAQG
-1229 CFETLAKTSGASVLA
+1229 FEILAKNSGASVLA

-1258 GRRDLLLG
+1258 GRKELLLG

-1292 RLEGQEDSAAVA
+1292 RLEEQAESAAVA
-1304 DAAHQMRQAIEHSRY
+1304 DAVHQMRQAIEHSRY
-1319 GAADIV
+1319 GAVDIV

-1333 HFDPVPAAGVDVRR
+1333 HFEPVTAPGLEVQR

-1368 SRIVLEYDSGCVSDA
+1368 SRIVLEYDSGCVADA
-1383 PALLQEL
+1383 GALLQEL
-1390 AQSMRRACEGIAR
+1390 AQSMRRACEGLAR
-1403 RNPRQVLADAWR
+1403 RKPRQVLADAWR
-1415 EILHPGATGTVSED
+1415 EILHPGSTVPVPEE
-1429 SDFFRAG
+1429 SDFFRDG

-1449 RRSGITTLSAPE
+1449 RRSGITTLSAPD
-1461 FLRKPRFADVCALLE
+1461 FLRKPRFADICALLE
-1476 SRAAAPGGAQ
+1476 SGAEAPDVAQ

-1513 RHWQQFFMLLP
+1513 QHWQQFFMLLP
-1524 LEIRKDVP
+1524 LEIRADVP
-1532 TATLEAWL
+1532 IATLEAWL
-1540 LGLPENHESLRMAF
+1540 QALPENHESLRMAF
-1554 APDHAT
+1554 VPVHAT
-1560 VLAEPQKIQL
+1560 VLAEPQQIGL
-1570 DYCDFDESSG
+1570 ECCDFDKSVE
-1580 QTAMLREAV
+1580 QVALLREAV

-1599 AGHTLGAVLAQQGS
+1599 SGHTLGAVLAQQGS
-1613 RRILVLA
+1613 RRMLVLVG
-1620 AHHLVVDALSLEA
+1620 HHLALDALSLEA
-1633 LRQELVHYCRMGLFQ
+1633 LRQELVDYCRTGSIQNMGQ
-1648 NQGLREAQG
+1648 CEAQG
-1657 LALRAREVERLVAA
+1657 LALRAREVERLVAS
-1671 GAFPSAEQRTLWRDA
+1671 GAFPTVEQRSLWRAA

-1699 GGKDRAEDRTSALVQ
+1699 EGKDKAAERASAAAR

-1729 LLAALACALHAQGQL
+1729 LLAALACALHAQGQR
-1744 AAVRVTLESHG
+1744 AAVHITLESHG
-1755 RDELLPGFDSSRSL
+1755 RDELLPGCDASRSL

-1777 MPLEPAAT
+1777 MPLEPAST
-1785 CAQARETV
+1785 CAQAREAV
-1793 GPWLAQYFTPE
+1793 GPWLAQHFTPE
-1804 NCNAY
+1804 SCNAY
-1809 GYLRKGDPDSFDYAG
+1809 GYLRRNDPQSFDYAG

-1842 SLVLSALAPGLVPEL
+1842 SLVLSALAPGLIPEL

-1875 QQGALHLGAWFSP
+1875 QQGTLHLGAWYSP

-1894 WVAGL
+1894 WVDGL
-1899 LDSWITALKTLP
+1899 LASWLEALKTLP

-1920 AIFVAGRCQP
+1920 AIFDACRCQP
-1930 EDVERIAQPDAGHA
+1930 EDVERIAQPDSGHEA
-1944 PLLYQSLLAQS
+1944 LLYQSLLAQT
-1955 GIYTQQ
+1955 GVYTQQ
-1961 VEFHFRGPVDIFALM
+1961 VEFYFKGRVDVFALM
-1976 RSWEALMARHESL
+1976 RGWELLTARHESL

-2001 YRVVLRKA
+2001 YRVVLRKP
-2009 RTSLEFHDFSHLPE
+2009 RTSLEYHDFSHLPQ
-2023 AEAEAEAQA
+2023 AEAEAEMQA
-2032 LLRAERQRG
+2032 LLLAERQRG

-2054 FRRGADRMVMSWCFH
+2054 FRRGDGSAVMSWCFH

-2082 RELFVLAGADAT
+2082 RELFALAQIGADA
-2094 SASSCLPEPF
+2094 ASCSLGLPEPF
-2104 PLENYSRW
+2104 PLEVYSRW
-2112 RAQFDERAARAYWAE
+2112 RAQFDERAARAYWAD
-2127 LLQNF
+2127 LLHDF
-2132 GGLTGVAQP
+2132 GGLTGVALPQS
-2141 KTGIDSRGGTE
+2141 KAASAAARGNTAE
-2152 FTEPLTVELELDEN
+2152 TKFTEPQTLELELDES
-2166 LSAGL
+2166 LTASL

-2189 WAIVLGNAN
+2189 WAIVLGGVN

-2211 GRPAEVEGIE
+2211 GRPAEIAGIE
-2221 SAVGLFIQTLPL
+2221 TAVGLFIQTLPL
-2233 RARWS
+2233 RARWQ
-2238 ASDPL
+2238 DNEPL
-2243 GALLAQVK
+2243 GALLAYVK
-2251 EQNLQQMRYGYVPL
+2251 EQNLQQMRHGYVPL
-2265 AAMGRNL
+2265 ASMGRNL

-2283 VDTRFDHGRVELCDM
+2283 VDTRFDDGRVELCDM
-2298 HGFEKLP
+2298 RGFEKIP

-2311 VIPGVNLRF
+2311 VIPGVNLSF
-2320 RFLYDPERLPEER
+2320 RFLYDPERLPKER
-2333 ALALRNGL
+2333 AQVLRDGL

-2346 AAASGGGTCLVLEEA
+2346 AAANGDGRTCLALEQA
-2361 VNRQVAGAENFGA
+2361 ANNAKAGAENP
-2374 GQTGTESIPDDTA
+2374 GTERTGAENAPDDVA
-2387 EPAVQAPA
+2387 KPAVQAAAPQGA
-2395 LHRAGVAELAETV
+2395 DVAALAETV
-2408 RAAYAAVL
+2408 RAVYASVL
-2416 GCSVDSV
+2416 GCTVNSV

-2439 LLSLLSKSLSV
+2439 LLSQLSKSLSV

-2464 ALAARIGSLAKTDI
+2464 ALAARIAGLTTPEAV
-2478 AIPQAEG
+2478 IPRIQG
-2485 FATYPLSQ
+2485 RATYPLSP

-2546 ALDAPEQ
+2546 ELDAPEQ
-2553 RLAPAGGLRLECYD
+2553 SLAPVGGLRLECYD
-2567 TPLTDDIYLGMSLP
+2567 TPYTNDIYLGMTMP
-2581 LGLESPLVRVALFPQ
+2581 LGSEMPLVRVALYPQ
-2596 PEGSHALLFCFHHI
+2596 LDGSHVLLFCFHHI
-2610 IFDGWSAEIF
+2610 IFDGWSGEIF

-2632 QGVTPEWQP
+2632 QGVAPQWRP
-2641 LDLDFASY
+2641 LELDFASY
-2649 ALWDSRREP
+2649 ALWDSQREP
-2658 EMLEQVCNDLVPLP
+2658 TVLAQVRNDLVPLP

-2690 GSVFA
+2690 GAVLA

-2702 SLALKNWARNAG
+2702 SLALKDWALHAG
-2714 VTVFPVLMALVD
+2714 VTVFPVLLALLD

-2731 HTGQNDI
+2731 HTGQDDV
-2738 IVGCPVANREHEQVQ
+2738 IVGCPAANREHDQVQ

-2761 TLAVRARMNTQGGF
+2761 TLVVRARMNAQAGF
-2775 AELAGTVDATFKKAL
+2775 AELARTVDAAFGRAL
-2790 SAQNCPF
+2790 ATQSCPF
-2797 EKVIEAVGVERNASR
+2797 ERVIEAAGVERNAAQ
-2812 NPIFDVFV
+2812 NPLFDVFA
-2820 ALEGASWND
+2820 ALEDASWSD
-2829 FGRAPLCMEPLPL
+2829 FGREPLCMEALDL
-2842 PHQSSKFD
+2842 PHQCSKFD
-2850 LSFYFK
+2850 LSFYFR
-2856 EQADGGYTVDVEYC
+2856 ERADGGYDVHLEYC
-2870 TELFSQQTV
+2870 TELFTRETV
-2879 SRMTERMCTLA
+2879 SRMAERLCTLA
-2890 DAVLA
+2890 DAVLR
-2895 DDTKSLVELDILSA
+2895 DDAIPLAHLDILPRQEQSLLA
-2909 QERAELAS
+2909 Q
-2917 FNDTAEPLD
+2917 FNDTAEAFDLQ
-2926 ITADMDSRFRAQVA
+2926 ADMDSRFRAQA
-2940 RTPHAPAVLDAAGTA
+2940 RRSPQAPAVVDAAGS
-2955 VSYAQFNAQVDHLW
+2955 VLSYAQFDAQVDALCA
-2969 QWLQEQGVER
+2969 WLQGQGIER
-2979 GQYVCVC
+2979 GQYVCLC
-2986 VERSPAMLACIFA
+2986 FERSPAMLACIFA

-3005 VYVPLAATLPA
+3005 VYVPIAPGMPA
-3016 ERLQSVFED
+3016 ERLRPVLED
-3025 LGPCA
+3025 LGTCA
-3030 VLCEARFAEVF
+3030 VVCDAPFAESF
-3041 CQNTQSGQR
+3041 GQCGQPV
-3050 ILSPDLDA
+3050 LVPDVAGIAAGRDA
-3058 LAVGAQTRGEDS
+3058 GGAVLPEPAP
-3070 AREADML
+3070 L
-3077 PPDSPAYVIFTS
+3077 PPDAPAYVIFTS
-3089 GSTGRPKGVLIEHA
+3089 GSTGRPKGVLVEHA

-3117 IGQGDVLLQKTTI
+3117 IGQGDVVLQKTTV

-3140 WWSWQGASLAL
+3140 WWSWQGASLTL

-3164 QSIEDRRVTA
+3164 QSIEARCVTV

-3180 MLRAFLDYLDAY
+3180 MLRAFLDYLDAC
-3192 PLEAGKLQSLRY
+3192 PQEAHKLHSLRY

-3213 RELVARWNTLRQT
+3213 RELVARWNALGQT

-3254 PPYTVSIGS
+3254 PPCAVPIGS

-3270 YVLDEGKRPVPLGV
+3270 YMLDEGMRPVPLGV
-3284 TGEIYISGI
+3284 TGEIYISGV
-3293 QVARGYLNRPD
+3293 QVARGYVNRPD

-3310 MDDPFVPGNRMYR
+3310 MDDPFAPGSRMYR

-3328 RWLDGGSIEYLGRND
+3328 RWLASGSIEYLGRND

-3360 ALGRCRGVS
+3360 ALGCCRGVS
-3369 QAIVRMGRIG
+3369 QAIVRTGRIG
-3379 EYKALEAF
+3379 EYAALEAF
-3387 LLPQGGARLDL
+3387 LLPQGGAQLNL

-3417 FFVME
+3417 FFVVD
-3422 DIPLSPSGKADRKR
+3422 DIPLNAAGKADRKR
-3436 MQGKALLAGPHAD
+3436 LQGKPLLAGPLAG
-3449 EPGGADAGLAVAA
+3449 ESYGADAGVAVAVTA
-3462 TPSPQA
+3462 APQFHA
-3468 NANGAFFEAVR
+3468 STALLEPLLEAVR
-3479 LVWRQVMPEVEAGPD
+3479 EVWRQAMPEVEAGPD

-3504 LLLVRLHTLLDK
+3504 LLLVRLHTLLEK

-3528 SESTIRAQAAFI
+3528 SESTIRAQAAFV
-3540 ARSQQAGS
+3540 ARSQQAGIT
-3548 AVENRR
+3548 VETHCV
-3554 ATTAPIAIIG
+3554 TTAPIAIIG
-3564 MSVRLGDYADT
+3564 MAVRLGDYADT
-3575 ESFWSDL
+3575 ESFWRDL
-3582 ARGADMN
+3582 ASGADMN

-3595 RRNETRQIFDA
+3595 RRGETRQIFDA

-3739 ACRSLCAGE
+3739 ACRSLHEGE
-3748 CAVALVGGAHL
+3748 CAVALVGGAHV

-3770 AIESASGQ
+3770 AIESASGR

-3820 AVNQDGK
+3820 AINQDGK

-3835 PEAQGEVIALAAQNA
+3835 PEAQAEVIARAAQNA
-3850 GVDLAEIQFFEA
+3850 GVALADIQFFEA

-3869 GDPVEVEGL
+3869 GDPVEIEGL
-3878 RRAFARQNVARP
+3878 RRAFALQKAARQ

-3936 PHIDFD
+3936 PHINFD
-3942 AAPVRVAQK
+3942 AAPVRVAQR
-3951 LEPLPPHERP
+3951 LEPLPQNERP

-3972 GVNTHVIVAEHMAA
+3972 GVNTHVIVAEHRAE

-3997 VVFSAPDEPALHE
+3997 VVLSAPDEAALHE
-4010 YISSVAAAV
+4010 YAWAVAEAV
-4019 VRNEGW
+4019 AHNEGW
-4025 PLHAVA
+4025 PLHAIA
-4031 ATLIAGRDALPVR
+4031 ATLMTGRDALPVR

-4051 RQELLDQLKA
+4051 RRELLEQLA
-4061 RLTATTVSKANMADA
+4061 TGLTPVSIGKSTLAEA
-4076 QRGAFFATQ
+4076 QCGAFFASQ

-4091 GSAYLAG
+4091 ASAYLAG
-4098 GTLLWPADKPAFRL
+4098 GTLLWPTNKPAFRL
-4112 HLPAA
+4112 HLPTT
-4117 PLARTTL
+4117 PLAKTTL
-4124 WPRFAAKFLSEPL
+4124 WPRFAAKFLSEPV
-4137 VTPSGKAFVL
+4137 VTPSGKAFAL

-4156 AAEHRIDGTPLLVG
+4156 AAEHRIDGSPLLVG

-4188 ADLRWRKPVLCGPGC
+4188 TDLRWRKPVLCGPGC
-4203 RVVLMTQ
+4203 RVVLMTRQ
-4210 QKGDALN
+4210 EGDAQS
-4217 VEVHTSQPANGKDN
+4217 VEVHACQPVNGKDEI
-4231 VWSVAASA
+4231 WSVAASA
-4239 RVNSTGVLAP
+4239 RVNSVGGFASET
-4249 APLDLA
+4249 LDLA
-4255 TLRAEL
+4255 ALCSGL
-4261 PEVADQ
+4261 PEISDEVVEQ
-4267 DFEGHNQPDAAQ
+4267 GTVGNNQPEIAQ
-4279 SELRLQ
+4279 TDLRLQ
-4285 VSARWHCRKRLWAA
+4285 VSPRWRCRKRLWAA
-4299 ENGNALLAE
+4299 EDGNTLLAE
-4308 LCLPDAY
+4308 LHLPDTY
-4315 RSDFNTFRWHPAMMD
+4315 RVDFNTFRWHPAMMD

-4337 RHASG
+4337 RHATG

-4353 YSPLTAQ
+4353 HSPLTAQ
-4360 AWAMVRITERQQG
+4360 AWALVRITERQQG

-4382 DVSGRVLA
+4382 DASGRALV
-4390 ELRGMVFMALRSS
+4390 ELKGMVFIVLRSIAE
-4403 VQSVEATRP
+4403 SVEPAKARP
-4412 QLYAINW
+4412 QLYGIGW
-4419 QKAGIVTQPDENKKI
+4419 QKVELGPQTAENKRI
-4434 MLVGGLGSELAAAL
+4434 MLVGGLGTELASAL

-4454 QVVAQGIWPVQAE
+4454 QVVAQGIWPVQAD
-4467 DARALDNEVLAAD
+4467 DARVLANEVLAAD
-4480 IDHLVCLPNMQSS
+4480 IDHLVCLPHMQNSAYSS
-4493 AQNDAQ
+4493 DHDQDQ
-4499 EAAWPLCALLQE
+4499 AWPLCALLQE
-4511 VCRGGMRSALRV
+4511 VSRGGMRTPLRV
-4523 TVVGGGAFV
+4523 TVVGNGAFV
-4532 PGERQDALGAALH
+4532 PGEPQDALGAALH

-4560 CAYVELEP
+4560 CAYVELEL
-4568 AVHAPGSASVAALA
+4568 AANASRSAASASVAALA

-4597 GTVRVRQLASLQPAP
+4597 GSVRVRQLASLQPAP
-4612 VAVPISSS
+4612 VAAPISSS

-4638 RQIYDY
+4638 RQIYEY

-4659 SDTLSGVPFDAYRC
+4659 PDALSGVPFDAYRC
-4673 DVADA
+4673 DITDA
-4678 AQVEAT
+4678 VQVEVT
-4684 FAQIRRDV
+4684 FAQIRRGV
-4692 GPVQGIIHTA
+4692 GPVQGVIHTA
-4702 GVAGRGYLLTSRR
+4702 GVAGRGYLLTSRK
-4715 QDYEAVLAPKVQGT
+4715 QDYEAVLAPKVAGT
-4729 WNLHRATLGDNLSF
+4729 WNLHQATLGDDLAF

-4758 QSDYTAANTF
+4758 QSDYTAANAF

-4777 GLGLPALSICWN
+4777 SLGLPALAICWN

-4800 GLGNGPEAAGML
+4800 GLGNGPEAASML
-4812 MPQQALEVLLAALAS
+4812 APQQALEVLLAALAS
-4827 GRETVVVGMG
+4827 GRETVVVGMS

-4843 FSLNG
+4843 FNLNG
-4848 LPNKDGQTAQARQTP
+4848 LPDMAGENAHAGQTSKAAP
-4863 LPDNATA
+4863 SGTA
-4870 ASATAD
+4870 PAAPAVAG
-4876 VDERQL
+4876 VDERLL
-4882 LEIMRDCLGYDRPL
+4882 LEIMRDCLGYERPL
-4896 SREDDF
+4896 
-4902 FDLGGDSIAATRIV
+4902 T
-4916 NRLQKDAGIELNVV
+4916 
-4930 DLLESDNL
+4930 
-4938 GDIVDRALANINAA
+4938 
-4952 SQAGAGHGNSGEAVL
+4952 
-4967 LEIMRDCLGYD
+4967 
-4978 RPLARDDDF
+4978 RDDDF

-5009 ISLSV
+5009 LSLSV
-5014 ADLLESDSLGDIVD
+5014 VDLLESDTLGDIVD
-5028 RALAVQQSSQPEQKS
+5028 RALALLPPVQAPVHSDVQPDAQPASQSGLQPESGPSSMVARPAQKS
-5043 GGQAGP
+5043 AP
-5049 ATPVLDKYP
+5049 ATPALDKYP

-5094 RLEAALGQLV
+5094 RLEVALGQLV

-5114 CDFEAERPAMV
+5114 CDFEAERPAMI
-5125 IHPFAGFT
+5125 IHPYAGFT
-5133 LEQRRIADLAHKDEV
+5133 LEQRHIASLAHKDEI
-5148 IRPFNLRNEGGFRAM
+5148 IRPFNLRREGGFRAI

-5223 TEAAAYW
+5223 TAAAAYW
-5230 QGVYKGELPQ
+5230 QGIYKGELPQ

-5247 PRPRVHTGRGGV
+5247 PRPRVHTGRGGM

-5270 AIKALAR
+5270 GIKTLAR

-5293 LAQAYTGSRDVV
+5293 LVQAYTGSRDVV

-5334 PSQPIAAQLRAT
+5334 PAQPLAAQLRAT
-5346 RQISNEGMRHR
+5346 RQTSNEGMRHR
-5357 GYILNSLLADLR
+5357 GYILNNLLADLR

-5403 FSKHASKTDISV
+5403 FSKYASKTDISIFV
-5415 FASDTGTDIGI
+5415 SDTGANIGI

-5436 KADIQR
+5436 ESDMQR
-5442 MATDYVRIL
+5442 MARDYARIL
-5451 EVMTTSPADEPLHFE
+5451 ELMTTSPADEPLHFE
-5466 PSPLPA
+5466 PSPLPVA
-5472 EKSAASA
+5472 EVAGGAASA
-5479 VAAAVCEVVAPA
+5479 APRASRAICETVTPA
-5491 DLRQAIMGLASQKG
+5491 GLRQTVTALASQKG
-5505 VSPAAV
+5505 ARPAAV
-5511 LLAIFA
+5511 LLAVFA
-5517 VLMGRVSQQEQVSV
+5517 VLMGRVSQQEQVAV
-5531 GVADRAVDFVLDDD
+5531 GLGADRAVAFVLDDN
-5545 MDFDDLLAHTGAAL
+5545 MDFDDLLAHTEAELAAC
-5559 DEIRL
+5559 RF
-5564 GKAGRA
+5564 
-5570 YRPSAAFLSTG
+5570 AAPHFAATGQNGLRTG
-5581 FEFVGAG
+5581 FEFAASGVGSATEPG
-5588 CCAGQDDYGLLCSVG
+5588 GYDLLCSVC
-5603 EQGEAYLLRFVYDP
+5603 EQGDDYLLCFVYDP
-5617 RLISAATAANWL
+5617 RQLSADTAADWL
-5629 EYYGRFLESIT
+5629 EYYGHFIEGIT
-5640 EGIA
+5640 EGMAR

>member
-36 IDGMLSPELLR
+36 IDAMLDPELLR

-54 HFTPLPAACLCQDEE
+54 HFTPLPAASLCQDEE
-69 EPRFLLGEPHEPDF
+69 EPRFLVGEPHEPDF
-83 RVLDAASQPDPAV
+83 RILDAASQPDPAA

-110 ENPLIRYALVLTG
+110 ENPLMRYALVLTG
-123 PSTCTV
+123 PSTCIV
-129 AIKCSHVVLDG
+129 AMKCSHVVLDG
-140 LAIFF
+140 LAFFF
-145 HIAVIANVYA
+145 HIAVIADVYTA
-155 SLARSETPDLGEPC
+155 LARGETPNLGEPC
-169 PCDEAYIEDQA
+169 PCDEAYLEDQA
-180 HCASPRFEK
+180 HCASPRFQK
-189 DMAFWEEH
+189 DMAFWEDH

-214 DVLGESRHKKYVL
+214 DVLGESRHQKYVL
-227 SEKASQAAAA
+227 SEKASREASA

-255 LIVSFMSGEKDVV
+255 LIVSFMSGEKDIV
-268 ALAPVAYGERKVFYR
+268 ALAPVAYGERKVLYR
-283 RQGAMMS
+283 RQGAMMA
-290 LPPLLVNVA
+290 LPPLLINVA
-299 AHETFARLLEAISA
+299 AHNTFAKLLEAVSA
-313 QNASFYRHIR
+313 QNGSFYRHVR

-330 RRIEGRNFAF
+330 RKLEGRNFAF

-363 AEQRHSAKEPVLFG
+363 AEQRHSAKEPILFG
-377 MLVMQELRTG
+377 TLVMQELRTG

-403 DIDRFVARVENV
+403 DVERFVARVESV
-415 VAQLAAGVEPPVL
+415 IAQLAAGVEPPKL
-428 DYLLDEEKQELA
+428 NYLLDEEMQELA
-440 QWRNGPVRSYD
+440 QWRNGPVRKYD

-461 TAEKFAARTAVKDEW
+461 TAQKFGARTAVKDEW
-476 GNAVTYAQLREN
+476 GNALTYAQLREN

-497 GRGVGRGHIVAVAAR
+497 AQGIGRGHIVAVKAR

-553 LTLDLDD
+553 LTIVLDD
-560 LAYRQSP
+560 LAYRQTP
-567 LIPLPQ
+567 IIPLPQ
-573 APLPAEGAYLIYTS
+573 PPLPTEGAYLIYTS

-622 LQFAPPIFDA
+622 VQFAPPIFDA

-710 RSLRYFNAY
+710 KSLRYFNAY

-744 QPIPNVTLS
+744 RPIPNVTLS
-753 IRSADGHELPA
+753 IRNAEGRELPA

-781 HNKPEM
+781 HNKPDM
-787 TGQRFMC
+787 TAQRFVC
-794 LRQEGGARFYA
+794 LPHEGGALFYA

-813 SKGEILLLG
+813 AKGEIVLLG

-873 KPGATIESVVVW
+873 KPGATIESVVAW
-885 SRGSLPPYMIP
+885 SRDSLPPYMVP
-896 SAWHVLEAMPVAP
+896 SAWHVLEAMPTAP

-917 LQNLARQGE
+917 LQNMARQSDAGNS
-926 AHANGG
+926 AG
-932 RQVDAGLLG
+932 RQVDAGLVS
-941 IFERVLGRSYDPA
+941 IFEGVLGRTYNPVKS
-954 KTFFEQGG
+954 FFDQGG

-974 RKAYNVDISFRS
+974 RKTFNVDISFRS
-986 FVNCETLFDVEALL
+986 FVSCETLFDVEALL
-1000 GNGRVESA
+1000 KNGRVEPTGP
-1008 SAAIDTAPLSMG
+1008 AIETAPLSMG

-1032 GSIDYNMPLLFEL
+1032 GSIDYNMPLLLEL
-1045 RGEKTADFLEGL
+1045 RGHKTADFLEGL

-1064 ELFHCTVAGD
+1064 ELFRCTVAGD
-1074 IDNPHFQRGK
+1074 IDNPHFQRAK

-1091 VAFTDEHEA
+1091 VAFADKHEA
-1100 AAFFDGQIH
+1100 AAFFDEQIH
-1109 TPFDLRAELP
+1109 TPFDLRTEQP

-1159 GEPLVHGA
+1159 GEPLVHGT
-1167 LATQEGFCRRQDAYA
+1167 LATQEGFCRRQEAYA

-1188 DDAAYW
+1188 GDAAYW
-1194 QSVLEPRVEPVNQT
+1194 RSVLEPTVEQINQA
-1208 AGAASRTGAMTT
+1208 AGAASRTGAMTG
-1220 IDIDAETAR
+1220 IDIDAETAQG
-1229 CFETLAKTSGASVLA
+1229 FEVLAKNSGASVLA

-1258 GRRDLLLG
+1258 GRSELLLG

-1286 TVPLRV
+1286 TVPLRI
-1292 RLEGQEDSAAVA
+1292 RLDDLADSAAVA
-1304 DAAHQMRQAIEHSRY
+1304 GAVSQMRQAIEHSRY

-1333 HFDPVPAAGVDVRR
+1333 HFEAVTAPGLEVHR

-1368 SRIVLEYDSGCVSDA
+1368 SRIVLEYDSGCVTNA
-1383 PALLQEL
+1383 QALLQEL
-1390 AQSMRRACEGIAR
+1390 AQSMRRACEGLAQ

-1415 EILHPGATGTVSED
+1415 EILHPGSTAPVLDE
-1429 SDFFRAG
+1429 SDFFRDG

-1449 RRSGITTLSAPE
+1449 RRSSITTLSAPE
-1461 FLRKPRFADVCALLE
+1461 FLRKPRFADICALLE
-1476 SRAAAPGGAQ
+1476 SGAEASGAAQ

-1496 ERVPLLPFAHH
+1496 EHVPLLPFAHH

-1513 RHWQQFFMLLP
+1513 LHWQQFFMLLP
-1524 LEIRKDVP
+1524 LEIRADVP
-1532 TATLEAWL
+1532 TATIEAWL
-1540 LGLPENHESLRMAF
+1540 QALPDNHESLRMAF

-1560 VLAEPQKIQL
+1560 VLGDPQKIEL
-1570 DYCDFDESSG
+1570 EYCDVGESVG
-1580 QTAMLREAV
+1580 QTTMLRQAV
-1589 ARITARLNPE
+1589 AHITARLNPE
-1599 AGHTLGAVLAQQGS
+1599 SGRTLGAVLVRQGS

-1620 AHHLVVDALSLEA
+1620 GHHLALDALSLEA
-1633 LRQELVHYCRMGLFQ
+1633 LRQELVHYCRNGSAH
-1648 NQGLREAQG
+1648 NQAQHEGQG

-1671 GAFPSAEQRTLWRDA
+1671 GVFPTVEQRTLWRA
-1686 CAVPAGPLCALLP
+1686 VCATPAEPLCALLP
-1699 GGKDRAEDRTSALVQ
+1699 GGKDKAAERLSAAVR

-1729 LLAALACALHAQGQL
+1729 LLAALACALHAQGQQ
-1744 AAVRVTLESHG
+1744 AAVRITLESHG
-1755 RDELLPGFDSSRSL
+1755 RDELLPGCDASRSL

-1777 MPLEPAAT
+1777 MPLEPATT
-1785 CAQARETV
+1785 CAQAREAV
-1793 GPWLAQYFTPE
+1793 GPWLAQHFTPE
-1804 NCNAY
+1804 SCNAY
-1809 GYLRKGDPDSFDYAG
+1809 GYLRRNDPQTFNYAG
-1824 QIAFNYLGRMTG
+1824 QIAFNYLGRMTD

-1888 ACLPQA
+1888 VCLPQS
-1894 WVAGL
+1894 WVDWL
-1899 LDSWITALKTLP
+1899 LASWLEALKTLP

-1920 AIFVAGRCQP
+1920 AIFAACRCQP
-1930 EDVERIAQPDAGHA
+1930 EDVERIAQPESGHGA
-1944 PLLYQSLLAQS
+1944 LLYQSLLAQT
-1955 GIYTQQ
+1955 GVYTQQ
-1961 VEFHFRGPVDIFALM
+1961 VEFYFKGQVDVFALM
-1976 RSWEALMARHESL
+1976 RGWELLTARHESL

-2009 RTSLEFHDFSHLPE
+2009 RTSLEYHDFSHLPQ
-2023 AEAEAEAQA
+2023 AEAEAEMQA

-2054 FRRGADRMVMSWCFH
+2054 FRRGDGSAVMSWCFH

-2082 RELFVLAGADAT
+2082 RELFALAKAGADADNG
-2094 SASSCLPEPF
+2094 SASLCLPDAF
-2104 PLENYSRW
+2104 PLEAYSRW

-2127 LLQNF
+2127 LLHDF

-2141 KTGIDSRGGTE
+2141 QTAAAGAAATDNTSETE
-2152 FTEPLTVELELDEN
+2152 FAEPQTLEFELDES
-2166 LSAGL
+2166 LSTSL
-2171 QKLATAE
+2171 QKLARAE

-2189 WAIVLGNAN
+2189 WAIVLGGVNK
-2198 NGSRDVVFGVVTS
+2198 GSRDVVYGVVTS
-2211 GRPAEVEGIE
+2211 GRPAEVAGIE
-2221 SAVGLFIQTLPL
+2221 TAVGLFIQTLPL
-2233 RARWS
+2233 RARWT
-2238 ASDPL
+2238 ASDSL

-2283 VDTRFDHGRVELCDM
+2283 VDTRFDDGRVELCGM
-2298 HGFEKLP
+2298 HGFEKIP
-2305 YALGIS
+2305 YAFGIS
-2311 VIPGVNLRF
+2311 VIPGVNLSF
-2320 RFLYDPERLPEER
+2320 RFLYDPRRLPEER
-2333 ALALRNGL
+2333 ARALRNGL
-2341 HAVLA
+2341 QAVLA
-2346 AAASGGGTCLVLEEA
+2346 AAASGEGRTCLELEQA
-2361 VNRQVAGAENFGA
+2361 AKNAGAGAENIGT
-2374 GQTGTESIPDDTA
+2374 GQTGAENSPDDA
-2387 EPAVQAPA
+2387 PEPAVQAEAPQGA
-2395 LHRAGVAELAETV
+2395 NVAALAETV
-2408 RAAYAAVL
+2408 RAVYASVL

-2439 LLSLLSKSLSV
+2439 LLSQLSKSLSV

-2464 ALAARIGSLAKTDI
+2464 ALAARIAGLVTPEAV
-2478 AIPQAEG
+2478 IPRVQG
-2485 FATYPLSQ
+2485 RATYPLSP

-2553 RLAPAGGLRLECYD
+2553 SLAPVGSLRLECYD
-2567 TPLTDDIYLGMSLP
+2567 TPYTDDIYVGISMP
-2581 LGLESPLVRVALFPQ
+2581 LGVERPLVRVALYPQ
-2596 PEGSHALLFCFHHI
+2596 QDGSHVLLFCFHHI

-2620 TRELNEAYAAVL
+2620 TRELNEAYAAAL
-2632 QGVTPEWQP
+2632 QGVAPQWRP
-2641 LDLDFASY
+2641 LELDFASY
-2649 ALWDSRREP
+2649 ALWDAQREP
-2658 EMLEQVCNDLVPLP
+2658 AVLEQVRNDLMPLP

-2682 RPAVQRFE
+2682 RPALQHFE
-2690 GSVFA
+2690 GAVLA

-2702 SLALKNWARNAG
+2702 SLALKSWALHAG
-2714 VTVFPVLMALVD
+2714 VTVFPVLLALVD

-2731 HTGQNDI
+2731 HTGQDDI
-2738 IVGCPVANREHEQVQ
+2738 IVGCPAANREHDQVQ

-2761 TLAVRARMNTQGGF
+2761 TLVVRARMNAQAGF
-2775 AELAGTVDATFKKAL
+2775 AELAHTVDSAFGHAL
-2790 SAQNCPF
+2790 AAQSCPF
-2797 EKVIEAVGVERNASR
+2797 ERVIEAVGVERNAAQ
-2812 NPIFDVFV
+2812 NPLFDVFV
-2820 ALEGASWND
+2820 ALEGASWSD
-2829 FGRAPLCMEPLPL
+2829 FGRQPLCMEALEL
-2842 PHQSSKFD
+2842 PHQCSKFD
-2850 LSFYFK
+2850 LSFYFR
-2856 EQADGGYTVDVEYC
+2856 ERADGGYDVHLEYC
-2870 TELFSQQTV
+2870 TELFTRETV
-2879 SRMTERMCTLA
+2879 SRMAERLCTLA

-2895 DDTKSLVELDILSA
+2895 DDSKPLAELDILPA

-2917 FNDTAEPLD
+2917 FNDTAESLD
-2926 ITADMDSRFRAQVA
+2926 VTADMDSRFRAQA
-2940 RTPHAPAVLDAAGTA
+2940 RRSPQAPAVVDAIGKAL
-2955 VSYAQFNAQVDHLW
+2955 SYAQFDAQVDALSA
-2969 QWLQEQGVER
+2969 WLQGQGVER

-2986 VERSPAMLACIFA
+2986 FERSQTMMACIFA

-3016 ERLQSVFED
+3016 ERLRFVFED

-3030 VLCEARFAEVF
+3030 VVCEARFAEAF
-3041 CQNTQSGQR
+3041 CQIGQCGQR
-3050 ILSPDLDA
+3050 ILTPDFKA
-3058 LAVGAQTRGEDS
+3058 LAAGAQMSCADS
-3070 AREADML
+3070 ARETEPL
-3077 PPDSPAYVIFTS
+3077 PADSPAYVIFTS

-3117 IGQGDVLLQKTTI
+3117 IGQGDVVLQKTTI

-3140 WWSWQGASLAL
+3140 WWSWQGASIAL
-3151 LEPGAEKNPALIV
+3151 LEPESEKIPARIV
-3164 QSIEDRRVTA
+3164 QAIEGRGVTV

-3180 MLRAFLDYLDAY
+3180 MLRAFLDH
-3192 PLEAGKLQSLRY
+3192 LEAHPQEVRKLHSLRY

-3213 RELVARWNTLRQT
+3213 RELVARWNALTQAEQLRV
-3226 EHLRAELH
+3226 ELH

-3247 WQPCLQT
+3247 WQPCVHT
-3254 PPYTVSIGS
+3254 PPHVVPIGR

-3270 YVLDEGKRPVPLGV
+3270 HVLDACKNPVPLGV
-3284 TGEIYISGI
+3284 TGEIYISGV
-3293 QVARGYLNRPD
+3293 QVARGYVNRPD

-3310 MDDPFVPGNRMYR
+3310 MADPFVPGSRMYR
-3323 TGDLG
+3323 TGDMG
-3328 RWLDGGSIEYLGRND
+3328 RWLANGSIEYLGRND
-3343 DQVKIRGY
+3343 DQVKIRGF

-3379 EYKALEAF
+3379 EYAALEAY
-3387 LLPQGGARLDL
+3387 LLPQGDAQLEL
-3398 AGIRAELAALLPNY
+3398 VGIRAELAALLPNY

-3417 FFVME
+3417 FFVVE
-3422 DIPLSPSGKADRKR
+3422 GIPLTPSGKADRKR
-3436 MQGKALLAGPHAD
+3436 LQGRPLLVGGGMGAPHSAQGPSTSQAGP
-3449 EPGGADAGLAVAA
+3449 ESGI
-3462 TPSPQA
+3462 
-3468 NANGAFFEAVR
+3468 AFTQIEAVR
-3479 LVWRQVMPEVEAGPD
+3479 EVWRQVMPEVEADPD

-3504 LLLVRLHTLLDK
+3504 LLLVRLHTLLNK
-3516 QWPGIFTLAGLF
+3516 QWPGMFTLAGLF
-3528 SESTIRAQAAFI
+3528 SESTIRAQAAYI
-3540 ARSQQAGS
+3540 ARSQHGGS
-3548 AVENRR
+3548 AVEVRR
-3554 ATTAPIAIIG
+3554 STTAPIAIIG
-3564 MSVRLGDYADT
+3564 MAVRLGDYADT
-3575 ESFWSDL
+3575 ESFWRDL
-3582 ARGADMN
+3582 ASGADMN

-3662 YGGSALESAD
+3662 YGGNALESAD

-3739 ACRSLCAGE
+3739 ACRSLREGE
-3748 CAVALVGGAHL
+3748 CAVALVGGAHV
-3759 IDLPVKADAAF
+3759 IDLPVKADSPF
-3770 AIESASGQ
+3770 AIESASGR
-3778 TRTFDA
+3778 TKTFDA

-3835 PEAQGEVIALAAQNA
+3835 PDAQADVIALAAQNA
-3850 GVDLAEIQFFEA
+3850 GVELADIQFFEA

-3869 GDPVEVEGL
+3869 GDPVEIEGL
-3878 RRAFARQNVARP
+3878 RRAFARQNAVRQ

-3916 AVLCLEKGLVPPQPH
+3916 AVLCLEKGHVPPQPH

-3942 AAPVRVAQK
+3942 AAPVRVAQR
-3951 LEPLPPHERP
+3951 LEPLPPQGRP
-3961 WRCGVSSFGLS
+3961 WLCGVSSFGLS
-3972 GVNTHVIVAEHMAA
+3972 GVNTHVIVAEHMAE
-3986 PLPQDDGSWQC
+3986 PLPPDDGSWQC
-3997 VVFSAPDEPALHE
+3997 VVFSAPNEAALHE
-4010 YISSVAAAV
+4010 YAWAVAEAV
-4019 VRNEGW
+4019 SHNEGW
-4025 PLHAVA
+4025 PLHAIA
-4031 ATLIAGRDALPVR
+4031 ATLMTGRDALPVR

-4051 RQELLDQLKA
+4051 RRQLLEQLA
-4061 RLTATTVSKANMADA
+4061 TGLTPVTIGKSGLAET
-4076 QRGAFFATQ
+4076 QRGACFATQ

-4091 GSAYLAG
+4091 ASAYLAG
-4098 GTLLWPADKPAFRL
+4098 AILLWPADKPAFRL
-4112 HLPAA
+4112 HLPAT
-4117 PLARTTL
+4117 PLASTTL
-4124 WPRFAAKFLSEPL
+4124 WPRFAAKFLSEPA
-4137 VTPSGKAFVL
+4137 VTPGGKAFAL
-4147 AVDRPDFWP
+4147 AVERPDFWP
-4156 AAEHRIDGTPLLVG
+4156 AAEHRIDGSPILVG

-4175 CLGWIG
+4175 CLGWIC

-4188 ADLRWRKPVLCGPGC
+4188 TDLRWRKPVLCGPDC
-4203 RVVLMTQ
+4203 RVVLMARQ
-4210 QKGDALN
+4210 EGNAQS
-4217 VEVHTSQPANGKDN
+4217 VEVHTCQPVNGKEEI
-4231 VWSVAASA
+4231 WSVAASA
-4239 RVNSTGVLAP
+4239 RVGALGTIGSAP

-4255 TLRAEL
+4255 ALMAVL
-4261 PEVADQ
+4261 PEVLPEVLPDVAERSSEDN
-4267 DFEGHNQPDAAQ
+4267 NQPHTSQ
-4279 SELRLQ
+4279 TGVRLQ
-4285 VSARWHCRKRLWAA
+4285 VSARWQCRKRLWAA
-4299 ENGNALLAE
+4299 EDGNTLLAE
-4308 LCLPDAY
+4308 LHLPDAY
-4315 RSDFNTFRWHPAMMD
+4315 RGDFNTFRWHPAMLD
-4330 IAASLAL
+4330 VAASLAL

-4353 YSPLTAQ
+4353 YGPLTAQ
-4360 AWAMVRITERQQG
+4360 AWSLVRITERQAG

-4382 DVSGRVLA
+4382 DASGRALVELKGMMFMVLRHGA
-4390 ELRGMVFMALRSS
+4390 A
-4403 VQSVEATRP
+4403 SVEPPELKARP
-4412 QLYAINW
+4412 QLYGLDW
-4419 QKAGIVTQPDENKKI
+4419 QKADLGPQTAENKRI
-4434 MLVGGLGSELAAAL
+4434 MLVGGLGTELAAAL

-4454 QVVAQGIWPVQAE
+4454 QVVAQGIWPELAD
-4467 DARALDNEVLAAD
+4467 DARVLANEVLAAD
-4480 IDHLVCLPNMQSS
+4480 IDHLLCLPH
-4493 AQNDAQ
+4493 AQTSTQGDVQ
-4499 EAAWPLCALLQE
+4499 KAAWPLCALLQE
-4511 VCRGGMRSALRV
+4511 VSRGGMRSPLRI

-4532 PGERQDALGAALH
+4532 PNELPDALGAALH

-4560 CAYVELEP
+4560 CAYVELEQ
-4568 AVHAPGSASVAALA
+4568 AGSASSPTSAASVAALA
-4582 ASLGRI
+4582 ASLGRV
-4588 DGPYVVAAD
+4588 DGPYVIAAD
-4597 GTVRVRQLASLQPAP
+4597 GSVRVRQLASLQPAP
-4612 VAVPISSS
+4612 VPASISSS

-4625 ITGGLGGMGQTLA
+4625 ITGGFGGMGQTLA
-4638 RQIYDY
+4638 RQIYEY
-4644 CGARVVLLHRSGQPA
+4644 CGARVVLLHRSEQPA
-4659 SDTLSGVPFDAYRC
+4659 SDALSGVPFDAYRC
-4673 DVADA
+4673 DIADA

-4684 FAQIRRDV
+4684 FAQIRREV
-4692 GPVQGIIHTA
+4692 GPVQGVIHTA
-4702 GVAGRGYLLTSRR
+4702 GVAGRGYLITSRK
-4715 QDYEAVLAPKVQGT
+4715 QDYEAVLAPKVAGT
-4729 WNLHRATLGDNLSF
+4729 WNLHRATLGDHLAF

-4758 QSDYTAANTF
+4758 QSDYTAANAF

-4777 GLGLPALSICWN
+4777 SLGLPALSICWN
-4789 TWSGVGMAARE
+4789 TWSAVGMAARE
-4800 GLGNGPEAAGML
+4800 GLGSGPEAAGML
-4812 MPQQALEVLLAALAS
+4812 APQQALEVLLTALAS
-4827 GRETVVVGMG
+4827 GRETVAVGMS

-4843 FSLNG
+4843 YRLNG
-4848 LPNKDGQTAQARQTP
+4848 LPDKVDQIGQALQTGQNLLTGSKTAT
-4863 LPDNATA
+4863 TA
-4870 ASATAD
+4870 APVGAA
-4876 VDERQL
+4876 VNEQQL
-4882 LEIMRDCLGYDRPL
+4882 LEIIRDCLGYDRPL
-4896 SREDDF
+4896 
-4902 FDLGGDSIAATRIV
+4902 T
-4916 NRLQKDAGIELNVV
+4916 
-4930 DLLESDNL
+4930 
-4938 GDIVDRALANINAA
+4938 
-4952 SQAGAGHGNSGEAVL
+4952 
-4967 LEIMRDCLGYD
+4967 
-4978 RPLARDDDF
+4978 RDDDF

-4998 RIVNRLEKDAG
+4998 RIVNRLEKDTG
-5009 ISLSV
+5009 LGLSV
-5014 ADLLESDSLGDIVD
+5014 VDLLESDTLGDIVD
-5028 RALAVQQSSQPEQKS
+5028 CALALQRATDAFVVEPESDSAQQGQKT
-5043 GGQAGP
+5043 AP

-5085 VMPPDVDVA
+5085 VMPQDVDVA

-5114 CDFEAERPAMV
+5114 CDFEAERPAMI

-5133 LEQRRIADLAHKDEV
+5133 LEQWRIASLAHKDEV
-5148 IRPFNLRNEGGFRAM
+5148 IRPFNLRNERGFRAA
-5163 LLVTDAGEKVLFIDV
+5163 LLVTDADEKVLFIDV

-5193 DLYRLYH
+5193 ELYRLYH
-5200 GLPLAPVSA
+5200 GLPLEPVSA

-5223 TEAAAYW
+5223 TAAAAYW
-5230 QGVYKGELPQ
+5230 QGIYRGEMPQ
-5240 LNLPASH
+5240 LNLPAAY
-5247 PRPRVHTGRGGV
+5247 PRPRVHTGRGGMF
-5259 YEFEL
+5259 EFEL
-5264 APELVQ
+5264 TTELVQ
-5270 AIKALAR
+5270 GIKALAR
-5277 KAGLTNYQVS
+5277 SSGLTNYQVS
-5287 LCAWSL
+5287 LCAWSML
-5293 LAQAYTGSRDVV
+5293 VQAYTGSRDVV

-5312 RGEHLNTAG
+5312 RGEHLNTVG

-5334 PSQPIAAQLRAT
+5334 PAQPLAAQLRAT
-5346 RQISNEGMRHR
+5346 RQVSNEGMRHR

-5388 FEFAAEGQGLFETLR
+5388 FEFAAEGQGLFETLH
-5403 FSKHASKTDISV
+5403 FSKHASKTDISIFV
-5415 FASDTGTDIGI
+5415 SDTGANIGI

-5436 KADIQR
+5436 EADMQR
-5442 MATDYVRIL
+5442 MASDYVRIL
-5451 EVMTTSPADEPLHFE
+5451 ELMTTCPTDAPLRFEPL
-5466 PSPLPA
+5466 PTPVA
-5472 EKSAASA
+5472 GGAASA
-5479 VAAAVCEVVAPA
+5479 VATASCEAATPA
-5491 DLRQAIMGLASQKG
+5491 GLRQKVTALAAQKG
-5505 VSPAAV
+5505 ARPAAV
-5511 LLAIFA
+5511 LLAVFA
-5517 VLMGRVSQQEQVSV
+5517 VLMGRVGQQDQVTV
-5531 GVADRAVDFVLDDD
+5531 GVGAGRAVAFVLDDN
-5545 MDFDDLLAHTGAAL
+5545 MDFDDLLAHTEASLAA
-5559 DEIRL
+5559 
-5564 GKAGRA
+5564 
-5570 YRPSAAFLSTG
+5570 PSFAATGQSGLRTG
-5581 FEFVGAG
+5581 FEFAPTSAGGAAEPG
-5588 CCAGQDDYGLLCSVG
+5588 GYGLLCSVS
-5603 EQGEAYLLRFVYDP
+5603 EQGENYLLRFVYDP
-5617 RLISAATAANWL
+5617 RQLSAETAADWL
-5629 EYYGRFLESIT
+5629 EYYGRFI
-5640 EGIA
+5640 EGIIEGMA